1 MMAHNITY
9 TPMSNVDVPILVRC
23 TCGVILPAHSGT
35 DAVRVAKVHIEGEKL
50 KEASD
55 AITT

>member
-1 MMAHNITY
+1 MAHSITY
-9 TPMSNVDVPILVRC
+9 IPTPNVDVPVEVHC
-23 TCGVILPAHSGT
+23 SCGVVLSAHSGT